1 MTRAYLQTV
10 TAVCV
15 PDLTPVLQKSPT
27 FSWTQVRA
35 MKISSPAV
43 SSRAA
48 SASSAQSGSVLALA
62 GMVLVLTEVAGLVL
76 LHDQAEPGVC
86 RAQRGAGRVPP
97 AVGALRR
104 AALGAVDGRACSGVT
119 RAI

>member
-1 MTRAYLQTV
+1 M

-48 SASSAQSGSVLALA
+48 SASSAQTAGGEALYWYW
-62 GMVLVLTEVAGLVL
+62 LV
-76 LHDQAEPGVC
+76 C
-86 RAQRGAGRVPP
+86 Y
-97 AVGALRR
+97 
-104 AALGAVDGRACSGVT
+104 CY
-119 RAI
+119 

>member
-1 MTRAYLQTV
+1 M

-48 SASSAQSGSVLALA
+48 SASSAQTAVSEALYWYWLVCYLPRWLGWYSSMIRQNLESA
-62 GMVLVLTEVAGLVL
+62 GHSEGL
-76 LHDQAEPGVC
+76 GGC
-86 RAQRGAGRVPP
+86 RLQ
-97 AVGALRR
+97 
-104 AALGAVDGRACSGVT
+104 
-119 RAI
+119 

>member
-1 MTRAYLQTV
+1 M
-10 TAVCV
+10 
-15 PDLTPVLQKSPT
+15 
-27 FSWTQVRA
+27 RA

-43 SSRAA
+43 SSSAA
-48 SASSAQSGSVLALA
+48 SASSAQTAASEALHCWC
-62 GMVLVLTEVAGLVL
+62 GVVLTEVAGLVL
-76 LHDQAEPGVC
+76 LHDQAVPGVC